1 MVKLKL
7 DNGKTVRLELV
18 RLEVGDVIAV
28 NVVAVN
34 EKGSRVRD
42 GTLCTFNTDGTMVK
56 IPEVND
62 SLGFELNKN
71 NKIKKWKC
79 EW

>member
-7 DNGKTVRLELV
+7 DNGKTVHLELV
-18 RLEVGDVIAV
+18 QYANGDV

-42 GTLCTFNTDGTMVK
+42 GTLCTFNTDGTMEK
-56 IPEVND
+56 LPEVND

-71 NKIKKWKC
+71 NKIKKWKY

>member
-7 DNGKTVRLELV
+7 DNGKTVHLELV
-18 RLEVGDVIAV
+18 QDDNGDV
-28 NVVAVN
+28 NVVTVN

-42 GTLCTFNTDGTMVK
+42 GTLCTFNTDGTMLK
-56 IPEVND
+56 IPEIND

-79 EW
+79 E

>member
-18 RLEVGDVIAV
+18 RLEGWDV
-28 NVVAVN
+28 NVVAVDK
-34 EKGSRVRD
+34 KGERIKA
-42 GTLCTFNTDGTMVK
+42 GILCTFNTDGTMVK
-56 IPEVND
+56 PPEVND

>member
-18 RLEVGDVIAV
+18 QDANGDV

-34 EKGSRVRD
+34 EKGSRVRA

-56 IPEVND
+56 LPDVND

>member
-18 RLEVGDVIAV
+18 QDANGDV

-34 EKGSRVRD
+34 KKGSRVRA
-42 GTLCTFNTDGTMVK
+42 GTLCTFNTDGTMEK
-56 IPEVND
+56 LPEDND
-62 SLGFELNKN
+62 SLGLELNKN

>member
-18 RLEVGDVIAV
+18 QDDNGDV

-34 EKGSRVRD
+34 KKGSRVRA
-42 GTLCTFNTDGTMVK
+42 GTLCTFDTNGTMVK
-56 IPEVND
+56 LPEVND